1 MCGRYRLSRRKQ
13 IIEEYFDSG
22 SGVVR
27 VRRAGESLERP
38 ERTVGQVLFDPDYDS
53 ERRDLAVHDRRPVI
67 LDSAAYGLS
76 FAPGVHECG

>member
-1 MCGRYRLSRRKQ
+1 
-13 IIEEYFDSG
+13 
-22 SGVVR
+22 
-27 VRRAGESLERP
+27 
-38 ERTVGQVLFDPDYDS
+38 VGQVLFDPDYDS